1 MTKSLARKLA
11 FVALSSMMVL
21 GACQTG
27 SIQTAEQKVG
37 EGEEAYW
44 YNPYYGADRRPA
56 NDIKMLVS
64 ILNECSPKQKL
75 EYLEFLSKSTAKEL
89 GEFGVVYRFATK
101 GGRQIVE
108 SDMDNFVKVL
118 EKIDEKAQNKIFIE
132 EVANDPFL
140 DTSATAQHATE
151 IQAPAAPVDLNTR
164 VGQYVKLRDLKT
176 QLKDKHKA
184 ELAPIDEAMEQLEQV
199 LLGALNA
206 QNANSVKTA
215 SGTVYKSVKESASMA
230 DPAAFWSYVIAS
242 GNFDLIDKK
251 ANVTAVKAHIED
263 PANNGQPPPGINF
276 SSVALPRVRRG

>member
-1 MTKSLARKLA
+1 MT
-11 FVALSSMMVL
+11 
-21 GACQTG
+21 T
-27 SIQTAEQKVG
+27 
-37 EGEEAYW
+37 
-44 YNPYYGADRRPA
+44 D
-56 NDIKMLVS
+56 
-64 ILNECSPKQKL
+64 
-75 EYLEFLSKSTAKEL
+75 AK
-89 GEFGVVYRFATK
+89 
-101 GGRQIVE
+101 
-108 SDMDNFVKVL
+108 D
-118 EKIDEKAQNKIFIE
+118 IE

-140 DTSATAQHATE
+140 DTSAAAQHAPET
-151 IQAPAAPVDLNTR
+151 QAPTAPVDLNTR

-206 QNANSVKTA
+206 QNADSVKTA